1 MMARTMLLCSI
12 NPFACTMKTRF
23 ISLGAALIAAFV
35 LASCNTEEAFVPT
48 LDPSTEGT
56 PFEISTIL
64 TKTTNDGLST
74 KWAADDAINLF
85 HAEAD
90 STTYV
95 SDSKF
100 TVDEGLVG
108 NFSGTLNGNLEEG
121 KSYDWYAFYPYTEQI
136 ITPANTKGGYAYI
149 GGRSDKAQT
158 QDGNDSKEH
167 LAGSNCPLYGVAKGI
182 ASADKPSLAMQ
193 QLASV
198 VAVKVT
204 NTLDNDLI
212 VSNVSF
218 TSTEDITGQYYID
231 FSKETPD
238 YNATTYV
245 SKTANLTVTD
255 GTAITKGSSAV
266 FYIAIKPH
274 KVASGSTL
282 TLSVNGANKT
292 VTLTKDVTFTAGHI
306 KTLAYDYNPKGLA
319 LPFEEDFEGA
329 SIVATNQEA
338 KLTDFTRFSQFTK
351 IYSESKGELR
361 VGSSKACGSMKT
373 VPIDLSSESTVI
385 ISAKTW
391 SGDNTSIKITVNGK
405 EYYSEALSTDYEDY
419 YINLPAVGSYESI
432 TITSKN
438 DTKNRFYID
447 NLKIV
452 SGTITA
458 PKPPVI
464 TPASTSFSLEYN
476 DETVHEIS
484 VTVTGQEGDV
494 TCGVYDDTEGN
505 TASEWCTAEYKDGVI
520 EFLAESNESTTART
534 AYIILSASN
543 SDGTTKSVITAT
555 QGINQTVITSYTLQ
569 FGKNYNSKGI
579 SSYTATWSA
588 TCNNTTWNIENFNN
602 YNNEWDYVKAGSKS
616 SASIATITTSS
627 ALSASISKITITIDA
642 VTSSAVNSIYLQ
654 ISEENSFTNAE
665 KLTLGSISEGDQTI
679 SIVSPKSNC
688 FYKVSFDMKKD
699 KNGTIRISKVVYE

>member
-1 MMARTMLLCSI
+1 MR
-12 NPFACTMKTRF
+12 TRF
-23 ISLGAALIAAFV
+23 LSLGAALTAAFV
-35 LASCNTEEAFVPT
+35 LSSCNTEEAFVPT
-48 LDPSTEGT
+48 PDPSTEGT

-85 HAEAD
+85 HAEAG

-167 LAGSNCPLYGVAKGI
+167 LAGSNCPLYGVAKGV

-204 NTLDNDLI
+204 NALDNDLI

-231 FSKETPD
+231 FAKETPD

-245 SKTANLTVTD
+245 SKTANLTVAD

-306 KTLAYDYNPKGLA
+306 KTLAYNFDTEPEDYSGTYFILNKDKTKVCPAYTKGNNISAESYDATNEKDSWKMTIEKGSDTNMYTIKDANGLYLSTGA
-319 LPFEEDFEGA
+319 TNGKNQLVGLSYADKDRSYWSITSSTDGSTYSIEASNSSYNKVMQYNSSANLFSCYASASQTDITLEKCLPRIVAPETVEAEVINHNSIYVLWDTVEGA
-329 SIVATNQEA
+329 KDYTVSCGDKSETVSGNDYTFTDLSYSTEYTISVVANPTDADNYHSSLPVSKTLNTQTPSGQYSATYTVTSTSEA
-338 KLTDFTRFSQFTK
+338 TK
-351 IYSESKGELR
+351 TGAAPI
-361 VGSSKACGSMKT
+361 GSSVTFTSTSKNNKDQMTADNSQTYTLSGYEGKVIKKVVLSMKSNSKAGAGTFSLTAGEISLAAISSATTFDKWFDNT
-373 VPIDLSSESTVI
+373 VYTQSYKNVTVELTNDSYQVQAGEKVVLV
-385 ISAKTW
+385 ISATTN
-391 SGDNTSIKITVNGK
+391 SL
-405 EYYSEALSTDYEDY
+405 YCQ
-419 YINLPAVGSYESI
+419 SI
-432 TITSKN
+432 TIT
-438 DTKNRFYID
+438 
-447 NLKIV
+447 
-452 SGTITA
+452 
-458 PKPPVI
+458 
-464 TPASTSFSLEYN
+464 
-476 DETVHEIS
+476 
-484 VTVTGQEGDV
+484 
-494 TCGVYDDTEGN
+494 
-505 TASEWCTAEYKDGVI
+505 
-520 EFLAESNESTTART
+520 
-534 AYIILSASN
+534 
-543 SDGTTKSVITAT
+543 
-555 QGINQTVITSYTLQ
+555 
-569 FGKNYNSKGI
+569 
-579 SSYTATWSA
+579 
-588 TCNNTTWNIENFNN
+588 
-602 YNNEWDYVKAGSKS
+602 
-616 SASIATITTSS
+616 
-627 ALSASISKITITIDA
+627 
-642 VTSSAVNSIYLQ
+642 
-654 ISEENSFTNAE
+654 
-665 KLTLGSISEGDQTI
+665 
-679 SIVSPKSNC
+679 
-688 FYKVSFDMKKD
+688 
-699 KNGTIRISKVVYE
+699 YE

>member
-1 MMARTMLLCSI
+1 MMARTILLCSI
-12 NPFACTMKTRF
+12 NPFACTMRTRF
-23 ISLGAALIAAFV
+23 LSLGAALTAAFV
-35 LASCNTEEAFVPT
+35 LSSCNTEEAFVPT
-48 LDPSTEGT
+48 PDPSTEGT

-85 HAEAD
+85 HAEAG

-167 LAGSNCPLYGVAKGI
+167 LAGSNCPLYGVAKGV

-204 NTLDNDLI
+204 NALDNDLI

-231 FSKETPD
+231 FAKETPD

-245 SKTANLTVTD
+245 SKTANLTVAD

-306 KTLAYDYNPKGLA
+306 KTLAYNFDTEPEDYSGTYFILNKDKTKVCPAYTKGNNISAESYDATNEKDSWKMTIEKGSDTNMYTIKDANGLYLSTGA
-319 LPFEEDFEGA
+319 TNGKNQLVGLSYADKDRSYWSITSSTDGSTYSIEASNSSYNKVMQYNSSANLFSCYASASQTDITLEKCLPRIVAPETVEAEVINHNSIYVLWDTVEGA
-329 SIVATNQEA
+329 KDYTVSCGDKSETVSGNDYTFTDLSYSTEYTISVVANPTDADNYHSSLPVSKTLNTQTPSGQYSATYTVTSTSEA
-338 KLTDFTRFSQFTK
+338 TK
-351 IYSESKGELR
+351 TGAAPI
-361 VGSSKACGSMKT
+361 GSSVTFTSTSKNNKDQMTADNSQTYTLSGYEGKVIKKVVLSMKSNSKAGAGTFSLTAGEISLAAISSATTFDKWFDNT
-373 VPIDLSSESTVI
+373 VYTQSYKNVTVELTNDSYQVQAGEKVVLV
-385 ISAKTW
+385 ISATTN
-391 SGDNTSIKITVNGK
+391 SL
-405 EYYSEALSTDYEDY
+405 YCQ
-419 YINLPAVGSYESI
+419 SI
-432 TITSKN
+432 TIT
-438 DTKNRFYID
+438 
-447 NLKIV
+447 
-452 SGTITA
+452 
-458 PKPPVI
+458 
-464 TPASTSFSLEYN
+464 
-476 DETVHEIS
+476 
-484 VTVTGQEGDV
+484 
-494 TCGVYDDTEGN
+494 
-505 TASEWCTAEYKDGVI
+505 
-520 EFLAESNESTTART
+520 
-534 AYIILSASN
+534 
-543 SDGTTKSVITAT
+543 
-555 QGINQTVITSYTLQ
+555 
-569 FGKNYNSKGI
+569 
-579 SSYTATWSA
+579 
-588 TCNNTTWNIENFNN
+588 
-602 YNNEWDYVKAGSKS
+602 
-616 SASIATITTSS
+616 
-627 ALSASISKITITIDA
+627 
-642 VTSSAVNSIYLQ
+642 
-654 ISEENSFTNAE
+654 
-665 KLTLGSISEGDQTI
+665 
-679 SIVSPKSNC
+679 
-688 FYKVSFDMKKD
+688 
-699 KNGTIRISKVVYE
+699 YE